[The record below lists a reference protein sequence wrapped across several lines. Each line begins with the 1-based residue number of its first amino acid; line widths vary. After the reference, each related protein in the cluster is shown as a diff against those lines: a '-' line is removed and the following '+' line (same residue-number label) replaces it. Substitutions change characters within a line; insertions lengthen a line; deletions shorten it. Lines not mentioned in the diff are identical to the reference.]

1 MSSSFFDKVKKTAAD
16 AADSVKDN
24 VQEAKIKN
32 EIVRT
37 YEELGRKTFE
47 LVEEGKIKSAALRPH
62 IKHLRDLK
70 DQLTEVDQPGYVKD
84 TKKTS
89 KDTKKTSS

>member
-1 MSSSFFDKVKKTAAD
+1 MSNFFDKVKQTASGAAD
-16 AADSVKDN
+16 AVKDN

-47 LVEEGKIKSAALRPH
+47 LVEDGSLKSTALSKYV
-62 IKHLRDLK
+62 KHLRELNA
-70 DQLTEVDQPGYVKD
+70 QLTDVTQPDWAKD
-84 TKKTS
+84 KGKAKK
-89 KDTKKTSS
+89 

>member
-1 MSSSFFDKVKKTAAD
+1 MNSFFDKVKQSASDAAD
-16 AADSVKDN
+16 AVRDN

-47 LVEEGKIKSAALRPH
+47 LVEAGKIKSTALRLH
-62 IKHLRDLK
+62 VKHLRELK
-70 DQLTEVDQPGYVKD
+70 AQLAAVDQPGYVKD
-84 TKKTS
+84 DKK
-89 KDTKKTSS
+89 KA

>member
-1 MSSSFFDKVKKTAAD
+1 MNSFFDKVKQTASGAAD
-16 AADSVKDN
+16 AVKDN

-47 LVEEGKIKSAALRPH
+47 LVEDGKLKSTALSKH
-62 IKHLRDLK
+62 VKHLRELNA
-70 DQLTEVDQPGYVKD
+70 QLTEVMQPDWAKD
-84 TKKTS
+84 KDKKS
-89 KDTKKTSS
+89 TSS

>member
-1 MSSSFFDKVKKTAAD
+1 MSNFFDKVKQTASGAAD
-16 AADSVKDN
+16 AVKDN

-47 LVEEGKIKSAALRPH
+47 LVEDGKLKSTALSKYV
-62 IKHLRDLK
+62 KHLRELNV
-70 DQLTEVDQPGYVKD
+70 QLTEVAQPDWAKD
-84 TKKTS
+84 KDKAKAKK
-89 KDTKKTSS
+89 

>member
-1 MSSSFFDKVKKTAAD
+1 MSFFDKVKQTASDAAD
-16 AADSVKDN
+16 AVKDN

-47 LVEEGKIKSAALRPH
+47 LVEQGKLKTGALSPH
-62 IKHLRDLK
+62 VKHLRELK
-70 DQLTEVDQPGYVKD
+70 AQLAQVEQPDYVKD
-84 TKKTS
+84 KKKS
-89 KDTKKTSS
+89 

>member
-1 MSSSFFDKVKKTAAD
+1 MSNFFDKVKQTASGAAD
-16 AADSVKDN
+16 AVKDN

-47 LVEEGKIKSAALRPH
+47 LVEDGKLKSTALSKYV
-62 IKHLRDLK
+62 KHVRELK
-70 DQLTEVDQPGYVKD
+70 AQLTDVTEPDYVKD
-84 TKKTS
+84 
-89 KDTKKTSS
+89 KDKA